1 MQGMLSNAEKAKR
14 DKALYRKAKSP
25 DLSKMKFLVVME
37 SDRSVHYF
45 KTAKK
50 RNAFTAKLEPN
61 IKFKKINR

>member
-25 DLSKMKFLVVME
+25 KLEKMKFLVVIE

-45 KTAKK
+45 KTATK
-50 RNAFTAKLEPN
+50 RNAFTAKLKPGTN
-61 IKFKKINR
+61 FKKVNR